1 MHRAVALFSLSGNN
15 NSPQCTVMTVLTVPD
30 CVRVSVCACAC
41 ECERATCVHA
51 YMHRHYVCL
60 AIIILLF

>member
-30 CVRVSVCACAC
+30 CVRVSVSVSVL
-41 ECERATCVHA
+41 RV
-51 YMHRHYVCL
+51 YMHTCTGIMFVWL
-60 AIIILLF
+60 